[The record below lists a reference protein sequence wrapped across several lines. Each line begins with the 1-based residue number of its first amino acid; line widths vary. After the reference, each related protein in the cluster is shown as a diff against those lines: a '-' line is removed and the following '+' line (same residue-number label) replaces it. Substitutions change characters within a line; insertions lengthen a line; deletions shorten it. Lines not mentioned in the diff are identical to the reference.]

1 MDIIEPNPELSK
13 QITSGGK
20 RKNEGQG
27 ITLGFMNV
35 ETIDSQ
41 N

>member
-13 QITSGGK
+13 QIISGK
-20 RKNEGQG
+20 RKSEGQG

-35 ETIDSQ
+35 ETIDSE